1 MAATRASPRVKNSV
15 ALLTLRFEGPDEGPP
30 LVVGHSARGV
40 YVWRTPAGQVIA
52 SGHTVAGVCW
62 MEWPGVATFRFADQG
77 RFVTA
82 FRAAGVSDSRV
93 RDVYRR
99 GVLPMALQALGHE
112 ALHASA
118 VVVSGRVMA
127 FAARAHT
134 GKSTVAYGL
143 SRRGYPQWADDGV
156 VVSVEGDTVQAI
168 PLPFDV
174 RLRPESSDAF
184 GLDPSRF
191 RQFRPDHSVLIDAA
205 PTPLGAIFLL
215 DRDAAAP
222 LTASIRRMD
231 PTEAFGPVLV
241 HAHEFNPFN
250 LERRR
255 RMIEAY
261 LALVA
266 IVPVYGV
273 RFRPGFEYFDGVLD
287 AIAGAMTAESL
298 Q

>member
-1 MAATRASPRVKNSV
+1 M
-15 ALLTLRFEGPDEGPP
+15 
-30 LVVGHSARGV
+30 

-52 SGHTVAGVCW
+52 FGHTIAGVCW
-62 MEWPGVATFRFADQG
+62 MEWPGVATFRFSDQDP
-77 RFVTA
+77 FVTA
-82 FRAAGVSDSRV
+82 FRAAGVSDSLIH
-93 RDVYRR
+93 DVFRR

-118 VVVSGRVMA
+118 VVVSGRVMV

-143 SRRGYPQWADDGV
+143 SRRGYTQWADDGV
-156 VVSVEGDTVQAI
+156 VFRLEPDTVQAI

-184 GLDPSRF
+184 GLDASRF
-191 RQFRPDHSVLIDAA
+191 RQFRPDRSVGTDVAAA
-205 PTPLGAIFLL
+205 PIGAIFLL
-215 DRDAAAP
+215 DRDPALPAP
-222 LTASIRRMD
+222 VSIRRMD

-261 LALVA
+261 LTLVSL
-266 IVPVYGV
+266 VPVFAV
-273 RFRPGFEYFDGVLD
+273 RFRPGFEYFEGVLD
-287 AIAGAMTAESL
+287 AIAGAVKAESL
-298 Q
+298 S